1 MKQATSDTGDW
12 ERRQVIN
19 TKKLALWTTA
29 WLLTM
34 ALASFGPAL
43 LWAENKAW
51 SAFAIA
57 LSTLV
62 GAIMIFANKR
72 HLQSLDE
79 LQQRIQLEAMG
90 VTLGVGLVLGLS
102 YSNLAISNLIPG
114 DAEISVL
121 VILMGLCYLLSVVVG
136 AWKHR

>member
-1 MKQATSDTGDW
+1 MKQAASETGNW

-34 ALASFGPAL
+34 ALASFGPTL
-43 LWAENKAW
+43 LWEENKAW

-57 LSTLV
+57 LSTIV
-62 GAIMIFANKR
+62 GAIMIIANKR
-72 HLQSLDE
+72 HLQCLDE

-102 YSNLAISNLIPG
+102 YSNLALSKLIPG

-121 VILMGLCYLLSVVVG
+121 VIIMGLCYMLSVLVG
-136 AWKHR
+136 AWKRQ

>member
-1 MKQATSDTGDW
+1 MKQATSDTGNW

-34 ALASFGPAL
+34 ALASFGPTL

-114 DAEISVL
+114 EAEISVL
-121 VILMGLCYLLSVVVG
+121 VIIMGLCYLLSVVVG